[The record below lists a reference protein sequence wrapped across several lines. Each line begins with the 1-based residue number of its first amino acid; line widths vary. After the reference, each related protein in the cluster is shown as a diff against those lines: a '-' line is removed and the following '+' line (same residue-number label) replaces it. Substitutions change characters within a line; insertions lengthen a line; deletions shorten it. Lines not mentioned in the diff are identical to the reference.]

1 MVDTYLSA
9 QLFAAPAAGQKRQKV
24 AHMNKTGIFKKKH

>member
-9 QLFAAPAAGQKRQKV
+9 QIFAAPAAGQKRQKM
-24 AHMNKTGIFKKKH
+24 ADMNKTGRFEKKH